1 MADPNAGARNNGLR
15 WLWLVPPLVLL
26 DQLTKWW
33 AEAVL
38 VDGPIAVMPGLNFSL
53 AYNPGAAFSF
63 LADAGGWQRGFFIVV
78 TILISAFL
86 LYWLSKGEA
95 RRPMLGCS
103 LALVLSGAVGNFI
116 DRLMR
121 GPVVDFIDVYY
132 QSWHWPTFN
141 VADSAITIGVVLLIV
156 DTIRH
161 PSASAD

>member
-1 MADPNAGARNNGLR
+1 MTDLNADTRSNGLR

-26 DQLTKWW
+26 DQLSKWW
-33 AEAVL
+33 AESVL
-38 VDGPIAVMPGLNFSL
+38 VDGPIAVMPGLNLSL

-86 LYWLSKGEA
+86 LYWLSKDEA
-95 RRPMLGCS
+95 RRPLLGCS

-141 VADSAITIGVVLLIV
+141 VADSAITIGVVLLII

-161 PSASAD
+161 PSGSAD